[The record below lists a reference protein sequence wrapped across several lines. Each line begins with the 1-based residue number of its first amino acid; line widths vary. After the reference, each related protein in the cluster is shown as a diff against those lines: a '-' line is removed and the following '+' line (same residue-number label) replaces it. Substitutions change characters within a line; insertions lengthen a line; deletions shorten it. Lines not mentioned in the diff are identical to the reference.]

1 MFKLTGPTLD
11 KAVNEIN
18 ADKKDKFKAFFNFF
32 LKRLQDGSVPDG
44 IAEEDGS
51 VQDGSPKR
59 DEFFRILLSD
69 LNPADRL
76 QQLTNW
82 VVQINWPKA
91 SEKKRGPR
99 VMRTPMMRNLFAHN
113 DFVKGQMSGEYN
125 SANEA
130 QKIFL
135 GLNMLMKASTNF
147 DFFIISSIT

>member
-1 MFKLTGPTLD
+1 MFKLSGTILD
-11 KAVNEIN
+11 QKVNAIN
-18 ADKKDKFKAFFNFF
+18 ADKKDKFKTFFNFF

-59 DEFFRILLSD
+59 DEFFRILLQDQLDS
-69 LNPADRL
+69 ADRL
-76 QQLTNW
+76 AQLTNW

-91 SEKKRGPR
+91 TGKSRGAR
-99 VMRTPMMRNLFAHN
+99 VMQTKMMRNLFEHN
-113 DFVKGQMSGEYN
+113 DFIKGQMSGEYR

-135 GLNMLMKASTNF
+135 GLNMLMKVSIYNKCVFRFST
-147 DFFIISSIT
+147 